1 MNNTINALR
10 QEARTVLANWKPEDY
25 LEDTILKLAS
35 IGYRMTEAL
44 SLAK

>member
-10 QEARTVLANWKPEDY
+10 QEARTVLANWKPDDD

-35 IGYRMTEAL
+35 IGYRMAEAF
-44 SLAK
+44 SLAE